1 MNKFIKAS
9 LIAAMLAAPI
19 MADEEFGGI
28 GVTIYQ
34 IRDGVKVASTHWKEI
49 YDGRMA

>member
-9 LIAAMLAAPI
+9 LVAAMLAAPI

-34 IRDGVKVASTHWKEI
+34 IRDLK
-49 YDGRMA
+49 